1 MKPIGRILKF
11 AGHLWP
17 YYLGISIASV
27 FMALLNQVQPLLTKA
42 AIDRLPTV
50 AGGQSDFLP
59 VLFIVLAIFAS
70 DVGATLVSNVA
81 GYYGD
86 IMSVKLRYFLS
97 TKYYDHL
104 LELSQKYY
112 SSELTGKI
120 INRLS
125 RSITGVTDFIN
136 MFANNFLQF
145 LLTTAFTLIIVARY
159 SLVVAF
165 LFAILYPIFLWLTSR
180 TSTKWQGYQKDINEA
195 SDIASGRFAEVVGE
209 IKVAKSYT
217 SEKIESSFFK
227 KTLKKTI
234 QLTFPQ
240 SKLWHQQDVYRRLV
254 LNVIFGLVYIYIFY
268 EAVQGNFTVGETV
281 LLIQYGV
288 LIRIPIFSMSFLVD
302 RTQRAIADSKD
313 YFEAMEVEAEVLD
326 ELNAKKLA
334 VKKSEIDFEQV
345 SFAYEEGQPVLKQVS
360 FKVEPGSKLALVG
373 ESGEGKTTISNL
385 LLRLYDP
392 TDGNILIDSQ
402 DVKGVTQR
410 SLRENIAVVFQDPTL
425 FSGTVRENIAYG
437 RPSASQKNVEAAAKA
452 ANAWTFI
459 QKLPQGLD
467 TLVGERGMK
476 LSGGQK
482 QRIAIARAILKDA
495 PILILDEATS
505 SLDSKAEH
513 EVQLA
518 LEKLMQGR
526 TTIIIAHRLSTIAE
540 VDKIVTL
547 KNGQVDEIGSPAE
560 LSKTDG
566 IYAQLLQLQNRTDAS
581 TKKKLKA
588 YEISN

>member
-254 LNVIFGLVYIYIFY
+254 LNTIFGLVYIYIFY

-334 VKKSEIDFEQV
+334 VKKSEINFEEV
-345 SFAYEEGQPVLKQVS
+345 SFAYEEGQPVLKKVS

-392 TDGNILIDSQ
+392 TDGKILIDSQ
-402 DVKGVTQR
+402 DVKAVTQR

-437 RPSASQKNVEAAAKA
+437 RPSASQKKVEAAAKA
-452 ANAWTFI
+452 ANASTFI

-547 KNGQVDEIGSPAE
+547 KNGQVDEVGSPAE

>member
-1 MKPIGRILKF
+1 MKQLGRILKF

-17 YYLGISIASV
+17 YYLGVSLASV
-27 FMALLNQVQPLLTKA
+27 AMALLNQVQPLLTKM

-50 AGGQSDFLP
+50 VGGQEALLP
-59 VLFIVLAIFAS
+59 VLIIVLFIFAS
-70 DVGATLVSNVA
+70 DVGATLISNVA

-104 LELSQKYY
+104 LTLSQNYY
-112 SSELTGKI
+112 SKELTGKI

-125 RSITGVTDFIN
+125 RSITGVTEFIN

-145 LLTTAFTLIIVARY
+145 LLTTVFTLVIVARY
-159 SLVVAF
+159 SLIVAF

-180 TSTKWQGYQKDINEA
+180 TSSKWQVYQKDINEA

-217 SEKIESSFFK
+217 SEATESNFFK
-227 KTLKKTI
+227 RMLKKTI
-234 QLTFPQ
+234 QTTIPQ
-240 SKLWHQQDVYRRLV
+240 SKLWHREDIYRRLV
-254 LNVIFGLVYIYIFY
+254 LNVIFGFVYIYIFY
-268 EAVQGNFTVGETV
+268 EAVNGRFTVGETI
-281 LLIQYGV
+281 LLIQYGT

-302 RTQRAIADSKD
+302 RTQRAITDSKD
-313 YFEAMEVEAEVLD
+313 YFEAMNEQAEIVDSPSAKRLRVSKSHLQFNEVD
-326 ELNAKKLA
+326 
-334 VKKSEIDFEQV
+334 
-345 SFAYEEGQPVLKQVS
+345 FAYEAEQTVLKQVS
-360 FKVEPGSKLALVG
+360 FEVKPGNKVALVG
-373 ESGEGKTTISNL
+373 ESGEGKTTITNL
-385 LLRLYDP
+385 LLRLYEP
-392 TDGNILIDSQ
+392 TSGSILIDGQ
-402 DVKGVTQR
+402 DVSEVTQR
-410 SLRENIAVVFQDPTL
+410 SLRENIAVVFQDPAL

-437 RPSASQKNVEAAAKA
+437 KPKATQKEIEKAARA
-452 ANAWTFI
+452 ANAWSFV

-505 SLDSKAEH
+505 SLDSKSEH
-513 EVQLA
+513 EVQIA

-526 TTIIIAHRLSTIAE
+526 TTVIIAHRLSTIAD

-547 KNGQVDEIGSPAE
+547 KNGQVDEIGSPAD

-566 IYAQLLQLQNRTDAS
+566 IYAQLLQLQNRTDAT

-588 YEISN
+588 YEISS

>member
-1 MKPIGRILKF
+1 MKSIGRILKF

-17 YYLGISIASV
+17 YYLGVSIASV
-27 FMALLNQVQPLLTKA
+27 SMAMLNQIQPLFTKM
-42 AIDRLPTV
+42 AIDRLPSV
-50 AGGQSDFLP
+50 VGGKTELTP
-59 VLFIVLAIFAS
+59 VLLIVGAIFLS
-70 DVGATLVSNVA
+70 DLGATLISNIT

-86 IMSVKLRYFLS
+86 VMSMKLRYFLS

-104 LELSQKYY
+104 LTLSQSYY

-120 INRLS
+120 INRLN

-136 MFANNFLQF
+136 MFSNNFLQF
-145 LLTTAFTLIIVARY
+145 LLTTVFTLIIVARY
-159 SLVVAF
+159 SLIVAF
-165 LFAILYPIFLWLTSR
+165 LFAILYPIFLWFTTR
-180 TSTKWQGYQKDINEA
+180 TSSKWQEYQKQINEA
-195 SDIASGRFAEVVGE
+195 SDIAGGRFAEVVGE
-209 IKVAKSYT
+209 IKVSKSYT
-217 SEKIESSFFK
+217 SEKTESSFFK
-227 KTLKKTI
+227 RTLRKTV

-240 SKLWHQQDVYRRLV
+240 SKLWHTQDIYRRLV
-254 LNVIFGLVYIYIFY
+254 LNIIFGLVYVYIFF
-268 EAVQGNFTVGETV
+268 EAVNGRFTIGETV
-281 LLIQYGV
+281 LLIQYGA
-288 LIRIPIFSMSFLVD
+288 LIRLPIFSMSFLVD

-313 YFEAMEVEAEVLD
+313 YFEAMAVEPEVTDTSSAS
-326 ELNAKKLA
+326 KLK
-334 VKKSEIDFEQV
+334 VNNSLILFKNV
-345 SFAYEEGQPVLKQVS
+345 SFEYESKQKVLNDLQ
-360 FKVEPGSKLALVG
+360 FTIEPGSKVALVG

-392 TDGNILIDSQ
+392 TGGKIEIDGQ
-402 DVKGVTQR
+402 DISKVTQT

-437 RPSASQKNVEAAAKA
+437 KPRATQKEIVNAAKS
-452 ANAWTFI
+452 ANAYDFI

-505 SLDSKAEH
+505 SLDSKSEH
-513 EVQLA
+513 EVQIA
-518 LEKLMQGR
+518 LEKLMKGR
-526 TTIIIAHRLSTIAE
+526 TTIIIAHRLSTIAD

-547 KNGQVDEIGSPAE
+547 KNGAVDEVGTPAE
-560 LSKTDG
+560 LSKTGG
-566 IYAQLLQLQNRTDAS
+566 IYAQLLAMQNRTDAT

-588 YEISN
+588 YEIAS

>member
-17 YYLGISIASV
+17 YYLGVSVASV
-27 FMALLNQVQPLLTKA
+27 FMALLNQVQPLFVKM
-42 AIDRLPTV
+42 AIDRLPGIV
-50 AGGQSDFLP
+50 GGQTELTP
-59 VLFIVLAIFAS
+59 VLLIVGALFLS
-70 DVGATLVSNVA
+70 DVGGTLISNVS

-86 IMSVKLRYFLS
+86 IMATKLRFFLS

-104 LELSQKYY
+104 LGLSQHYFT
-112 SSELTGKI
+112 SELTGKI
-120 INRLS
+120 INRLN

-145 LLTTAFTLIIVARY
+145 LLTTVFTLIIVARY

-165 LFAILYPIFLWLTSR
+165 LFAILYPIFLWFTTR
-180 TSTKWQGYQKDINEA
+180 TSSKWQQYQKDINEA
-195 SDIASGRFAEVVGE
+195 SDIAGGRFAEVVGE

-217 SEKIESSFFK
+217 SEKSESSFFK
-227 KTLKKTI
+227 RTLRKTV
-234 QLTFPQ
+234 QLTYPQ
-240 SKLWHQQDVYRRLV
+240 SKLWHSQDVYRRLV
-254 LNVIFGLVYIYIFY
+254 LNVIFGLVYVYIFF
-268 EAVQGNFTVGETV
+268 EAAKGHFTIGETV
-281 LLIQYGV
+281 LLIQYGA
-288 LIRIPIFSMSFLVD
+288 LIRLPIFSMSFLVD

-313 YFEAMEVEAEVLD
+313 YFEAMSEEPQVVDVVGAQRLR
-326 ELNAKKLA
+326 
-334 VKKSEIDFEQV
+334 VKKSAVAFQGVD
-345 SFAYEEGQPVLKQVS
+345 FAYDVKQPVLKNVS
-360 FKVEPGSKLALVG
+360 FEVKPDTKVALVG

-392 TDGNILIDSQ
+392 TKGSITIDGKNIA
-402 DVKGVTQR
+402 KVTQR

-425 FSGTVRENIAYG
+425 FSGTVQENIAYG
-437 RPSASQKNVEAAAKA
+437 RPRATQKEIIKAAKA
-452 ANAWTFI
+452 ANAWEFV
-459 QKLPQGLD
+459 QKLPNGLD

-518 LEKLMQGR
+518 LEQLMKGR
-526 TTIIIAHRLSTIAE
+526 TTIIIAHRLSTIAD
-540 VDKIVTL
+540 VDEIITL
-547 KNGQVDEIGSPAE
+547 KNGQVDEVGTPAK
-560 LSKTDG
+560 LSKTNG
-566 IYAQLLQLQNRTDAS
+566 IYAQLLQLQNRTDES

-588 YEISN
+588 YEISA

>member
-1 MKPIGRILKF
+1 VKELVRILKY

-17 YYLGISIASV
+17 YYLGISIGSV
-27 FMALLNQVQPLLTKA
+27 VIAMLNQIQPLFTKM
-42 AIDRLPTV
+42 AIDRLPALV
-50 AGGQSDFLP
+50 GGETEMLP
-59 VLFIVLAIFAS
+59 VLLIVIAIFAS
-70 DVGATLVSNVA
+70 DVGATLVSNIA

-86 IMSVKLRYFLS
+86 IMGAKLRFFLS

-104 LELSQKYY
+104 LSLSQSYY
-112 SSELTGKI
+112 ASELTGKI
-120 INRLS
+120 INRLN
-125 RSITGVTDFIN
+125 RSITGVSDFIS

-145 LLTTAFTLIIVARY
+145 LLTTLFSLFIVARY

-165 LFAILYPIFLWLTSR
+165 LFAILYPIFLWFTTR
-180 TSTKWQGYQKDINEA
+180 TSTKWQEYQKEINEA
-195 SDIASGRFAEVVGE
+195 SDVAGGRFAEVVGE

-217 SEKIESSFFK
+217 SEKTESNFFK
-227 KTLKKTI
+227 RTLRKTV

-240 SKLWHQQDVYRRLV
+240 SKLWHTQDVYRRLV
-254 LNVIFGLVYIYIFY
+254 LNVIFGFVYVYIFY
-268 EAVQGNFTVGETV
+268 EAVNGRFTVGETV
-281 LLIQYGV
+281 LLIQYGA
-288 LIRIPIFSMSFLVD
+288 LIRLPIFSMSFLVD
-302 RTQRAIADSKD
+302 RAQRAIADSKD
-313 YFEAMEVEAEVLD
+313 YFEAMSVE
-326 ELNAKKLA
+326 
-334 VKKSEIDFEQV
+334 SEITDRSGAKRLKVKNSAVAFKDV
-345 SFAYEEGQPVLKQVS
+345 DFAYEDDKQVLNTVS
-360 FKVEPGSKLALVG
+360 FSVDPDTKLALVG

-392 TDGNILIDSQ
+392 SHGVITIDDQNI
-402 DVKGVTQR
+402 KNVTQK
-410 SLRENIAVVFQDPTL
+410 SLRESIAVVFQDPTL

-437 RPSASQKNVEAAAKA
+437 KTNATQKQIEAAAKA
-452 ANAWTFI
+452 ANAWKFV
-459 QKLPQGLD
+459 QDLPKGLD

-518 LEKLMQGR
+518 LEKLMKGR
-526 TTIIIAHRLSTIAE
+526 TTIIIAHRLSTIAD
-540 VDKIVTL
+540 VDQIVNL
-547 KNGQVDEIGSPAE
+547 KGGKVDEIGSPSE

-566 IYAQLLQLQNRTDAS
+566 IYAQLLELQTHTDAT

-588 YEISN
+588 YEISS